1 MSETAVPD
9 FFLRTKLHRPSL
21 PDDHIIRP
29 RLLSAL
35 ESVVHHSL
43 TLLVAPAGYGKT
55 TLLNGWIEQTAYPV
69 VWLSLDEGDNQFAVF
84 LDYFVAGIHT
94 IFPDSG
100 EQLRIL
106 REGAALPPMPVVNAL
121 LVNALD
127 ALPQDFVL
135 VLDDY
140 HLITTPEIHTL
151 LDNLLHHAPRP
162 LHLIL
167 LSRQEPP
174 LAIAQLRARHQVT
187 EIRMKELRFSLDE
200 VARFTERNL
209 PTAPDAETV
218 AILTEKTEGWAVGL
232 RLATIAIRQ
241 WGIADEQPT
250 VLQVENQY
258 VMEYLVNE
266 VLAKQPTAVRE
277 FLLITSLLERFC
289 PPLCAAL
296 MDSQPAANPAILPQL
311 ARDGLFVEALD
322 SQGQWFRYHQLFRQA
337 LHQRLVENYSAEEI
351 AVLHLRASA
360 WLAANGFVE
369 EAIDYAL
376 RGGDEA
382 TAVNILAK
390 QSNVLINEERWLL
403 TDKFLHKFPPKLLHQ
418 DPQLLVLAGWR
429 HLVQMRLDQVERIQR
444 SLAADLEKSEFPPDV
459 TLFLRSSSQIFRAVE
474 NNWDGNFEDARV
486 DTQAALAAAP
496 YEWGLMRS
504 YAWSYLAT
512 AIYFLQG
519 EQAAV
524 KVLQVAEADDWEDS
538 VLVRIR
544 RKISFSVVYLQS
556 ANLTMLMQ
564 EGEQGIKL
572 IQNYA
577 ENAYTSASFLHFYIG
592 SAYYLQNKLALAAEH
607 FTAVMEKRYVSQSYM
622 VVLSA
627 IGLALVHQAQNQG
640 EAARQVMDTIVAYCL
655 ELEHPQMVLVARAF
669 QAELA
674 WRQGQM
680 AQASHWASQAI
691 SMPAPKVM
699 PFTFHPFL
707 TLPKILLAE
716 DTPVS
721 RQQAE
726 TVLTQLSELAFSTH
740 TIRLQIEAL
749 TMQAILYQAQGKT
762 AAAHKAVKEA
772 IRLTEPAE
780 IIRPFVDLGP
790 KMASLLKQAY
800 GAGERPSFVQRVLA
814 AFPAHRPLVSA
825 ASSILVESLT
835 EREMEVLGLL
845 AQRMSNKEIAALM
858 FISPATA
865 KRHTS
870 NIYQK
875 LGVKNRREAV
885 TRAAALDLIQA

>member
-35 ESVVHHSL
+35 ESIIRHPL
-43 TLLVAPAGYGKT
+43 TLLIAPAGYGKT
-55 TLLNGWIEQTAYPV
+55 TLLNSWIEQTAHPV
-69 VWLSLDEGDNQFAVF
+69 AWLSLDEGDNQLAVF
-84 LDYFVAGIHT
+84 LDYVIAAIQD
-94 IFPDSG
+94 IFPHFGD
-100 EQLRIL
+100 QLRIL
-106 REGAALPPMPVVNAL
+106 REGTALPPLPVINAL

-151 LDNLLHHAPRP
+151 LDTLLHHAPRP
-162 LHLIL
+162 LHLVL
-167 LSRQEPP
+167 LSRQEP
-174 LAIAQLRARHQVT
+174 LFSVNQLRARHQVV
-187 EIRMKELRFSLDE
+187 ELKAKDLRFIQEE

-209 PTAPDAETV
+209 SAKPDEVTV
-218 AILTEKTEGWAVGL
+218 AILTNKTEGWAVGL

-266 VLAKQPTAVRE
+266 VLAKQPTAVRD

-296 MDSQPAANPAILPQL
+296 ADSQPAANPAVLPL
-311 ARDGLFVEALD
+311 LVRDGLFVEALD
-322 SQGQWFRYHQLFRQA
+322 SQGKWYRYHQLFRQA
-337 LHQRLVENYSAEEI
+337 LRKRLDENYSAEEI
-351 AVLHLRASA
+351 AALHLRASA

-390 QSNVLINEERWLL
+390 QSNTMINEERWLL
-403 TDKFLHKFPPKLLHQ
+403 IDKFLHKFPPTLHQQ

-429 HLVQMRLDQVERIQR
+429 YLTQMRLDQVERIR
-444 SLAADLEKSEFPPDV
+444 HSLAANLEKSEFPPDV
-459 TLFLRSSSQIFRAVE
+459 ALFLRSSCQMFRAVI
-474 NNWDGNFEDARV
+474 NNWDGNFENARV
-486 DTQAALAAAP
+486 DAQAILSAVP
-496 YEWGLMRS
+496 YEWGLMRN

-512 AIYFLQG
+512 AIYFSQG
-519 EQAAV
+519 EQAAI
-524 KVLQVAEADDWEDS
+524 KVLEDAVTNDWEEPW
-538 VLVRIR
+538 LMRF
-544 RKISFSVVYLQS
+544 RKKLSFSVVYLQS
-556 ANLTMLMQ
+556 SNLTMLLQ

-592 SAYYLQNKLALAAEH
+592 SAYYLQNKLDLAAEH

-640 EAARQVMDTIVAYCL
+640 EAARQVMDTTVAYCL
-655 ELEHPQMVLVARAF
+655 EMEHPQMVLIARAF

-691 SMPAPKVM
+691 SMPVPKVI

-707 TLPKILLAE
+707 TLCKILLAE
-716 DTPVS
+716 DTPTS
-721 RQQAE
+721 RQQVE

-749 TMQAILYQAQGKT
+749 AMQALLYQAQGKT
-762 AAAHKAVKEA
+762 PAAYTAVKEA
-772 IRLTEPAE
+772 IRLAEPGK

-800 GAGERPSFVQRVLA
+800 GAGERPSFVQLVLA

-845 AQRMSNKEIAALM
+845 ARRLSNKEIAALM